1 MNKSALSLCASLL
14 FASLLAVALPAQAAE
29 MIGTEAILAEQS
41 ASAERAKIDALLA
54 RSDVQQALQAMDVP
68 AQLARERVDAMT
80 PAEIASL
87 SQRLDSLPVAGA
99 LSGTDFIIILL
110 VAILVALIL

>member
-1 MNKSALSLCASLL
+1 MNNNALSLCASLL
-14 FASLLAVALPAQAAE
+14 FACLFALALPAQAQ
-29 MIGTEAILAEQS
+29 MIGTEEVLGEQTLA
-41 ASAERAKIDALLA
+41 AERAKVDALLA
-54 RSDVQQALQAMDVP
+54 RSDVQQALQTMDVAP
-68 AQLARERVDAMT
+68 ELARERVDAMT